1 MLVRLLL
8 TLREAWR
15 GQPFTFVLQKQF
27 LQRYFQHREYPCGIF
42 FYKTFC
48 ESSFS
53 SSSCSC
59 SSYSLFFLLL
69 FFLFFCFL
77 FRFSFFLSF
86 FVFVLPWVLVLWFQK
101 KCLQNFFRHR
111 ELLDRNC
118 STFFINFVAWKPV
131 GLLSTLRK
139 AWWAHLPKN
148 FFFLLFLSH
157 LLHLHQILLHIY
169 FIVKN
174 YVVFIVIVVFF
185 VLTVLKTNN

>member
-1 MLVRLLL
+1 MERSL
-8 TLREAWR
+8 A
-15 GQPFTFVLQKQF
+15 GATFYFCFAKTIPTKVLSTPRVPLWDFF
-27 LQRYFQHREYPCGIF
+27 LQNVLWVLF
-42 FYKTFC
+42 FLF
-48 ESSFS
+48 FLL
-53 SSSCSC
+53 
-59 SSYSLFFLLL
+59 LFFLLL

-118 STFFINFVAWKPV
+118 STFFINFVAWKPI

-148 FFFLLFLSH
+148 FFFLLSLSH

-174 YVVFIVIVVFF
+174 YVVFIIIVVFF